1 MEKKVL
7 KLKKREFG
15 LQLVVNIILGI
26 LVVTLL
32 IILISQNVNSN
43 KETVKF
49 NNPYDIQISDTD
61 NFVLLGDSITE
72 GYPVDEFYDDLP
84 VIKSGVSGYK
94 TQDILNN
101 LEKMVSVYN
110 PTKVFILIGTN
121 DIQEEDK
128 SEEVLSNIEKIV
140 EGIHTL
146 RPKAKIYL
154 ESIYPVN
161 DSDSESVDKDMVA
174 NRSNDVIRKIN
185 KSLKK
190 YCQEH
195 DLVYIDV
202 YKELADKDGNL
213 DLKYTNDGLH
223 MSNLGYL
230 RVTKTLLPY
239 FQD

>member
-161 DSDSESVDKDMVA
+161 DSDSESVDKDM
-174 NRSNDVIRKIN
+174 
-185 KSLKK
+185 
-190 YCQEH
+190 
-195 DLVYIDV
+195 
-202 YKELADKDGNL
+202 
-213 DLKYTNDGLH
+213 
-223 MSNLGYL
+223 M
-230 RVTKTLLPY
+230 
-239 FQD
+239 

>member
-84 VIKSGVSGYK
+84 VIKQS
-94 TQDILNN
+94 
-101 LEKMVSVYN
+101 
-110 PTKVFILIGTN
+110 
-121 DIQEEDK
+121 
-128 SEEVLSNIEKIV
+128 
-140 EGIHTL
+140 
-146 RPKAKIYL
+146 R
-154 ESIYPVN
+154 
-161 DSDSESVDKDMVA
+161 
-174 NRSNDVIRKIN
+174 
-185 KSLKK
+185 
-190 YCQEH
+190 
-195 DLVYIDV
+195 
-202 YKELADKDGNL
+202 KDGFCL
-213 DLKYTNDGLH
+213 
-223 MSNLGYL
+223 
-230 RVTKTLLPY
+230 
-239 FQD
+239 